1 MKATAEYRPDC
12 ASSISLLPTNG
23 GLSPLICRSPARAS
37 LSAKIA
43 PTSLSRA
50 ENQATAG
57 LATPVRTGCRP
68 ERPRTERT
76 TSCREVGSKH
86 GRRPLGTSR
95 PSVFTVLR
103 LMTSSNLSANC
114 TGRLAGATT
123 NDHRYDTTLLSHYG
137 VFDPANVCCG
147 IVELGPPER

>member
-23 GLSPLICRSPARAS
+23 GLLPLICRSPARAS

-57 LATPVRTGCRP
+57 LATPVGPDAGRGARGP
-68 ERPRTERT
+68 KEQPHAGKLVRSMVDGRSGP
-76 TSCREVGSKH
+76 VGVNQ
-86 GRRPLGTSR
+86 P
-95 PSVFTVLR
+95 PAVLR
-103 LMTSSNLSANC
+103 SPA
-114 TGRLAGATT
+114 
-123 NDHRYDTTLLSHYG
+123 G
-137 VFDPANVCCG
+137 VF
-147 IVELGPPER
+147 